1 LEGRISVDLA
11 RTRERKL
18 GGLEE
23 KSTEE
28 VVEQLQLE
36 EFELGFD
43 ERMLQLDQQLPHCG
57 FRLAVSGGT
66 SSM

>member
-1 LEGRISVDLA
+1 MEGRISVDLA
-11 RTRERKL
+11 RTRERNFER
-18 GGLEE
+18 LEE

-57 FRLAVSGGT
+57 LRTDISGGI
-66 SSM
+66 S